1 MKARFLFFFFLLWG
15 ISSFSQEEEFRYTVE
30 LKNAG
35 FCELV
40 TILEKDGVHHF
51 YFDESQLS
59 DLKINL
65 SARNRTLPDILKA
78 AFSRTSFRFSIDADR
93 NIFITKYAPL
103 LTKAAWEQAIE
114 DSLLEVNSLVANE
127 NRVYTIGIRTNKY
140 PKEKVMITG
149 TVIDAVT
156 KLPIHNAVVSVDKD
170 QRGVTTDSTGRYTLM
185 IEPGPRELTIS
196 SENKTTQQRKLDVY
210 NSGNISFALRD
221 EVKVLNEVII
231 SARRNNIV
239 NRPQMG
245 IERLNLKTIKQI
257 PAAFGEAD
265 VLKAILTLPGVKTV
279 GEASAGFNVRG
290 GAADQNL
297 ILFNDATIYNPT
309 HFFGLFSAFNPEII
323 KDVELYKSS
332 IPVKYGGRLS
342 SVLNVT
348 AKEGNKQKIQGSAG
362 IGLLTSRLNLEGP
375 IIKDKTSFT
384 LGGRTTYSNWL
395 LSLLPEKNE
404 YRNSEASFYDVNAG
418 IHHIIDKNNELH
430 LTGYFS
436 QDRFNLNSDTI
447 FGYQNMNLAAKWR
460 RVFTKKLVADFVSG
474 YDHYSYYNTSET
486 DKLNAYKMSFSI
498 NQVHGKADFSY
509 YVKPEHTVE
518 FGVSGIHYRVEP
530 GQFKPVGNESLV
542 KEKLIRNEQAA
553 ELSVYVGNRYDLSE
567 RISVQSGIRY
577 NVYSFLGPNSVNFY
591 TAGLPKDESSFI
603 EAKEYGS
610 GDRIKTYHGPEVRAS
625 VRYSI
630 TDDLSVKASF
640 NSNRQNIHMLSNTT
654 AISPTDIWKL
664 SDMNIK
670 PQQGMQ
676 FSVGVY
682 KNIFSDSVEISVE
695 AYFKRMKNYLDYK
708 SGATLVLNDALERDV
723 VNTKGKAYGVEFMIR
738 KKAGKLNGWLSYTY
752 SRTLLQ
758 MDDETNGVIINR
770 GEWYPS
776 NYDKPHDAT
785 LVGNYRIS
793 QRFSVSLNLTYSTGR
808 PITLPIGSY
817 WYGGS
822 ERALYSDRNAYRIP
836 DYFRADIAMN
846 IEGNHKVRQ
855 LTHNSWTIGAY
866 NVTGRRN
873 PYSVYF
879 VSEGGVTKGYKLSI
893 FGSIIPFVNYNIRF

>member
-1 MKARFLFFFFLLWG
+1 MRSTTLLLFLLLSTIFLF
-15 ISSFSQEEEFRYTVE
+15 SQQVEPRYSVE

-35 FCELV
+35 FTDLV
-40 TILEKDGVHHF
+40 NQLEKDGVHHF
-51 YFDESQLS
+51 YFDEAQLS
-59 DLKINL
+59 DLKIDMT
-65 SARNRTLPDILKA
+65 ARNRTIPEILQA
-78 AFSRTSFRFSIDADR
+78 AFNGTSFRFSIDKDG
-93 NIFITKYAPL
+93 NVFITRYAPL
-103 LTKAAWEQAIE
+103 LTKAAWEQALE
-114 DSLLEVNSLVANE
+114 DSLSAAEKMVANE
-127 NRVYTIGIRTNKY
+127 NKIYTIGIRTNKY
-140 PKEKVMITG
+140 PKEKVEVSG
-149 TVIDAVT
+149 WVLDAVT
-156 KLPIHNAVVSVDKD
+156 NLPIANATVALAGD
-170 QRGVTTDSTGRYTLM
+170 QRGVTTDSSGKYT
-185 IEPGPRELTIS
+185 ITVEPGIRELTIS
-196 SENKTTQQRKLDVY
+196 ADNKTTQKKKLDVY

-221 EVKVLNEVII
+221 EVKVLSEVII
-231 SARRNNIV
+231 SARRNSIV

-245 IERLNLKTIKQI
+245 IERLNMKTIKQI

-342 SVLNVT
+342 SVLNVS
-348 AKEGNKQKIQGSAG
+348 AKEGNKEKIQGSAG

-375 IIKDKTSFT
+375 IAKGRTSFT

-404 YRNSEASFYDVNAG
+404 YRNSKASFYDINAG
-418 IHHIIDKNNELH
+418 IHHIIDKNNELQF
-430 LTGYFS
+430 TGYYS
-436 QDRFNLNSDTI
+436 SDKFNLNSDTI
-447 FGYQNMNLAAKWR
+447 FGYKNMNLSLKWR
-460 RVFTKKLVADFVSG
+460 RTFTKKLVADFVAG
-474 YDHYSYYNTSET
+474 YDHYSYYNTSESN
-486 DKLNAYKMSFSI
+486 KFNAYKMSFDI
-498 NQVHGKADFSY
+498 DQVHAKADFNY
-509 YVKPEHTVE
+509 YVKPEQTLE
-518 FGVSGIHYRVEP
+518 FGISGINYQIQP
-530 GQFKPVGNESLV
+530 GHFRAVGNESFA
-542 KEKLIRNEQAA
+542 KEKRIRDEQAA
-553 ELSVYVGNRYDLSE
+553 EVSVYAGTRYELSD
-567 RISVQSGIRY
+567 RISIQSGIRY
-577 NVYSFLGPNSVNFY
+577 NIYSFLGPNAVNYY
-591 TAGLPKDESSFI
+591 TAGLPKDESTLI
-603 EAKEYGS
+603 ESREFGS
-610 GDRIKTYHGPEVRAS
+610 GEMIKTYHGPEVRAS
-625 VRYSI
+625 LRYSLA
-630 TDDLSVKASF
+630 DDLSVKASF

-682 KNIFSDSVEISVE
+682 KNVFSDSIEVSLE

-723 VNTKGKAYGVEFMIR
+723 VNTKGKAYGIEFMIR
-738 KKAGKLNGWLSYTY
+738 KKAGQLNGWFSYTY
-752 SRTLLQ
+752 SRTLLK
-758 MDDETNGVIINR
+758 MNDASNGVIINR

-785 LVGNYRIS
+785 LVANYRVT
-793 QRFSVSLNLTYSTGR
+793 QRFSLSMNVTYSTGR

-866 NVTGRRN
+866 NITGRRN

-879 VSEGGVTKGYKLSI
+879 QSQGGETKGYKLSI
-893 FGSIIPFVNYNIRF
+893 LGSIIPFVNYNIRF